1 MNFHFVTFAVLAAL
15 LGLPGWAGAA
25 ATLDA
30 TQLSLWWVVPFA
42 GLLLSI
48 ALMPLL
54 AMKIWH
60 HHFGKIALGW
70 ALLLLIPLALQ
81 FGSGTAFGLSAHTLI
96 LEYLPFIIFIGTLYV
111 VAGGIFIKGSFQGT
125 PLVNTTMLGIG
136 AVLASF
142 MGTTGASMLMI
153 SPMIRANKGRAS
165 KVHTMVFFIFIV
177 SNAGGALTPLGDPPL
192 FLGFL
197 KGVDF
202 FWTVKHMALPT
213 LFMVT
218 ALMVMYFII
227 DSIFYRRDVRQG
239 IQRSDDQ
246 HGAFGIQGGIN
257 FLLLALVV
265 GAVLMSGLWKPG
277 INVNIVGIDYPLQGL
292 VRDVIFLAVAAISL
306 IITARHVRE
315 ANHFS
320 WDPILEV
327 AKLFFGIFIT
337 MAPVLMMLQAGEKGA
352 FASLVRLVTDA
363 QGQPISGMYFWM
375 TGSLSSFLDNAP
387 TYLVFFNLAGG
398 DPQTLMGPM
407 ALTLTAISAGAVFM
421 GANSYIGNAPNF
433 MVKAIAESRGIAMP
447 SFFGYMMWSG
457 LILIPLFVIMSWM
470 FF

>member
-1 MNFHFVTFAVLAAL
+1 VNFHFVTFAVLAAL

-30 TQLSLWWVVPFA
+30 SQLSLWWVVPFA